1 MSNASKICCKIVQKL
16 QELTDIINSCDLE
29 LRVLLIDKATLDSY
43 DYYDVTI
50 NLHNVEGITTN
61 LPAVNRYL
69 KLLIIFLSINT
80 LKKILFY
87 HRNLVNKTFSQL
99 FIL

>member
-1 MSNASKICCKIVQKL
+1 MYWKVTGPLNFSKNNCLLIWFPCKLSWVVTQKVCWKIVQKL
-16 QELTDIINSCDLE
+16 QELTDIVNSCDLE

-61 LPAVNRYL
+61 LPAVNR
-69 KLLIIFLSINT
+69 
-80 LKKILFY
+80 
-87 HRNLVNKTFSQL
+87 
-99 FIL
+99 